1 MATAEKFEALVRKMG
16 AFEEAIAVMYWDM
29 RTGAP
34 KKGISERSQA
44 VGVLSSEVFQ
54 MQTSEEMEEY
64 IKDLQ
69 SEKAEL
75 SFPLL
80 KTLEDV
86 EEQFELQKKI
96 PADLYEQYVVLCAE
110 SESAW
115 EDSREQ
121 NNFEAFYPY
130 LEKIIDLTKQ
140 MIGHWGELNGNA
152 YNRLLDQYEP
162 GMTTDIIDE
171 MFSRLKETIVPL
183 VKKIQEQDEQP
194 DDCFL
199 YKSFDPAQ
207 QEAFNHYLLEHLQY
221 DFEAGRLDK
230 TVHPFAIG
238 INQGDV
244 RITTRYDKFDFRSA
258 IFGTI
263 HECGHALYEQNFDPS
278 LKGLPVSNGASMGI
292 HESQSLF
299 YEHFIGHHEGFWK
312 FHFKQLQ
319 QHSPEQ
325 FGNVTLAQFLRAIN
339 VAKPSLIRI
348 EADELTYALHIMI
361 RYEIEK
367 EIFNGE
373 IDLKQLPQIWND
385 KYEAYLGI
393 RPENDTEGVLQD
405 VHWSGGSFG
414 YFPSYA
420 LGYMYAAQLRHAM
433 NQDLPNFDSLV
444 EKGDLQ
450 PILEWLRE
458 HIHRHGKT
466 KKPLELIQDAT
477 GEALNVQYLIDYLE
491 EKYTTLYKL

>member
-1 MATAEKFEALVRKMG
+1 MTTAEKFESLVRKIG

-34 KKGISERSQA
+34 KKGIEERSQA
-44 VGVLSSEVFQ
+44 VGLLSSEVFQ
-54 MQTSEEMEEY
+54 MQTSEEMAQY
-64 IKDLQ
+64 IQDLQ
-69 SEKAEL
+69 DQKTEL
-75 SFPLL
+75 SFPLA

-86 EEQFELQKKI
+86 EEQFGLQKKI
-96 PADLYEQYVVLCAE
+96 PADLYQEYVILCAQ
-110 SESAW
+110 SESVW
-115 EDSREQ
+115 EEAREQ
-121 NNFEAFYPY
+121 NDFDKFYPY
-130 LEKIIDLTKQ
+130 LEKIVALTKQ
-140 MIGHWGELNGNA
+140 MIEHWGELNGNA

-162 GMTTDIIDE
+162 GMTTDMIDD
-171 MFSRLKETIVPL
+171 MFGRLKETIVPL
-183 VKKIQEQDEQP
+183 VKKIQQQNEQP
-194 DDCFL
+194 DDSFL
-199 YKSFDPAQ
+199 FKSFDPAQ
-207 QEAFNHYLLEHLQY
+207 QEAFNHYLLKHLNY

-238 INQGDV
+238 LNQGDV
-244 RITTRYDKFDFRSA
+244 RITTRYDEFDFRSA

-263 HECGHALYEQNFDPS
+263 HECGHALYEQSFDPS

-312 FHFKQLQ
+312 FHFEQLQ
-319 QHSPEQ
+319 KHSPEQ
-325 FGNVTLAQFLRAIN
+325 FNNVTLEQFLRAIN
-339 VAKPSLIRI
+339 LAKPSLIRI

-367 EIFNGE
+367 DIFNGD
-373 IDLKQLPQIWND
+373 IDLQELPQIWND
-385 KYEAYLGI
+385 KYEEYLGI
-393 RPENDTEGVLQD
+393 RPENDAEGVLQD

-433 NQDLPNFDSLV
+433 EKDFPNFDELV
-444 EKGDLQ
+444 ENGDLQ
-450 PILEWLRE
+450 PILHWLTE

-466 KKPLELIQDAT
+466 KKPLELIEDAT
-477 GEALNVQYLIDYLE
+477 GEALNVQYLIDYLQ
-491 EKYTTLYKL
+491 EKYTTLYNL